1 MTRPTSSRMPRFFV
15 ATIGT
20 TGMPRDSLQGVGI
33 DPDPLFLRHVQH
45 VHRDDDRRA
54 QEEELRQE
62 VEAPLE
68 DGGIHQKDDD
78 IGRFMDDEVAG
89 DPLLLRECR
98 QAVGAGEI
106 DDAEFVSFRRVGAL
120 LLLDGLSRPVA
131 DVLRKPRQDVENRRF
146 SRIGLAGEGDEK
158 RFGLRRF
165 PLPFAGGGEP
175 GDEDLRRLAVSE
187 GDPRFG
193 DLDDDQSAPRIEE
206 TDLRVEGDTHPRQ
219 PADQG
224 MAAGDIADNPLL
236 AVGEGGDRQV

>member
-1 MTRPTSSRMPRFFV
+1 MKELAVVRPHRGQFRPEPELPAGDGDDPPDEFPDAPVLR
-15 ATIGT
+15 GDH
-20 TGMPRDSLQGVGI
+20 RDDGDAEGLLQGVGI

-165 PLPFAGGGEP
+165 PLPFARGGEP
-175 GDEDLRRLAVSE
+175 VDEDLRGLAVSQ

-193 DLDDDQSAPRIEE
+193 RPGR
-206 TDLRVEGDTHPRQ
+206 
-219 PADQG
+219 
-224 MAAGDIADNPLL
+224 
-236 AVGEGGDRQV
+236 